1 MGFFD
6 IFKKKQDN
14 AAADIPESGQQQQ
27 EELSAGLEKTKTGIF
42 SKLARRRSRPLD
54 GRCRRA
60 GRRGGG
66 ADYVGRG
73 RGNHGEDYPGASK
86 SAWRATNI

>member
-14 AAADIPESGQQQQ
+14 AAADIPESRQQQQ

-42 SKLARRRSRPLD
+42 SKLARAV
-54 GRCRRA
+54 A
-60 GRRGGG
+60 GR
-66 ADYVGRG
+66 
-73 RGNHGEDYPGASK
+73 
-86 SAWRATNI
+86 